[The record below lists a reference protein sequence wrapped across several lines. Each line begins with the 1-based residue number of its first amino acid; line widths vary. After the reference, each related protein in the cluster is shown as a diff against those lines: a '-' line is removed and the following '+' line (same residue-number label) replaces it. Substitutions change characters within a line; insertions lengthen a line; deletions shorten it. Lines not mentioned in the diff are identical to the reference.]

1 MKLRTELLRIQEVMN
16 VKKTLITEEVINGKI
31 ICDNC
36 GWEWKM
42 SEGGNDLYICHECN
56 HDNTPQ
62 WIEKLNPIRPHKKKI
77 VFKFFDKK
85 GVRYSKNIQDFAKLD
100 ESQFFLLMYEYL
112 GGVEKFSE
120 MLQKKFLGK
129 KYTCNGCGY
138 GRFNFTY
145 KIWSINAAWS
155 SDYLGHY
162 IEVDVDILYGTYK
175 DDDGKIHQLSDLEPD
190 VPDWYYEIED
200 EIRENIKDQLD
211 ENIFYDLYGMET
223 QVGIS
228 FA

>member
-16 VKKTLITEEVINGKI
+16 VKKTLITEEVIDGKI

-42 SEGGNDLYICHECN
+42 SEGGNDLYICHKCD

-62 WIEKLNPIRPHKKKI
+62 WIEKLNPIPPHKKKI

-85 GVRYSKNIQDFAKLD
+85 GVRYSKNIVDFAKLD
-100 ESQFFLLMYEYL
+100 DSKFFLLMYEYL

-120 MLQKKFLGK
+120 LLQKKFLGK
-129 KYTCNGCGY
+129 KYTCNECGY
-138 GRFNFTY
+138 GKYNFTY
-145 KIWSINAAWS
+145 KIWSINASWEG
-155 SDYLGHY
+155 DYLGHY
-162 IEVDVDILYGTYK
+162 IEVDVDVLHLTRIDSNGQET
-175 DDDGKIHQLSDLEPD
+175 QLTEFESEHWDE
-190 VPDWYYEIED
+190 VED
-200 EIRENIKDQLD
+200 IIRENIKDQLD
-211 ENIFYDLYGMET
+211 GNIFYDLYGMET

-228 FA
+228 FT

>member
-16 VKKTLITEEVINGKI
+16 VKKTLITEEVIDGKI

-42 SEGGNDLYICHECN
+42 SEGGNDLYICHKCD

-62 WIEKLNPIRPHKKKI
+62 WIEKLNPMPPHKKKI

-100 ESQFFLLMYEYL
+100 ESRFFLLMYEYL

-120 MLQKKFLGK
+120 KNILVIDADMVDLILH
-129 KYTCNGCGY
+129 TRY
-138 GRFNFTY
+138 G
-145 KIWSINAAWS
+145 
-155 SDYLGHY
+155 
-162 IEVDVDILYGTYK
+162 
-175 DDDGKIHQLSDLEPD
+175 Q
-190 VPDWYYEIED
+190 
-200 EIRENIKDQLD
+200 
-211 ENIFYDLYGMET
+211 
-223 QVGIS
+223 
-228 FA
+228 